1 MLMISTYLSSDLDDL
16 VEVRTVPAGEV
27 RVLLGAPAGVHH
39 GDGHMVALRQEPL
52 AGFPYS
58 AT

>member
-1 MLMISTYLSSDLDDL
+1 MISTYLSSDLDDL
-16 VEVRTVPAGEV
+16 VEVRTAPAGEV
-27 RVLLGAPAGVHH
+27 RVLLGAPADVRH
-39 GDGHMVALRQEPL
+39 GDGHMVALRQELL